1 LRASFPAKAEVWLTR
16 PRQASRQTVLFY
28 TPDTE
33 PLARR
38 VAAQEG
44 FDVELAEVTWSSFRD
59 GFPNLFVRDAVLI
72 RDRHVAFLASFHS
85 PAVIFEQ
92 LSIIYALPKMFVA
105 SFTLVLPFFPT
116 GTAERVEL
124 EGEIATAFTL
134 ARILSHIP
142 LCRGGPA
149 DLVIFD
155 IHALQERFY
164 FGDNVAPL
172 FCSGIPLLMR
182 ELRTLADGREVTIA
196 YPDEGAWKR
205 FHWQFAGAFPEVI
218 CTKVRDGDARIVQLK
233 EGAPA
238 GRHVV
243 IVDDLVQS
251 GGTLAECAR
260 ALAAA
265 GAARVSAYVTH
276 AVFPQRS
283 WERFTAEGAPVGDV
297 AFANFWMTDSC
308 PTTVV
313 AVEGKAPFRILS
325 LARPIA
331 EALCM

>member
-1 LRASFPAKAEVWLTR
+1 M
-16 PRQASRQTVLFY
+16 LFY

-33 PLARR
+33 ALARR
-38 VAAQEG
+38 VAGQEG
-44 FDVELAEVTWSSFRD
+44 FDVELAQIQWENFKD
-59 GFPNLFVRDAVLI
+59 GFPNLFVRDAQLI

-92 LSIIYALPKMFVA
+92 LSIIYSLPKMFVA
-105 SFTLVLPFFPT
+105 SFTLILPFFPT

-182 ELRTLADGREVTIA
+182 ELRTLTDGREVTIA

-205 FHWQFAGAFPEVI
+205 FHWQFKGAFPEVI
-218 CTKVRDGDARIVQLK
+218 CTKVRDGDKRIVQIK

-243 IVDDLVQS
+243 IVDDLVQT

-260 ALAAA
+260 ALAGA
-265 GAARVSAYVTH
+265 GAAKVSAYVTH
-276 AVFPQRS
+276 AVFPQHS
-283 WERFTAEGAPVGDV
+283 WHRFVKGSVPEGDV
-297 AFANFWMTDSC
+297 TFTHFWLTDSC
-308 PTTVV
+308 PTTVEQ
-313 AVEGKAPFRILS
+313 VEGKEPFKVLS

-331 EALCM
+331 EALCA